1 VRLSTPSLLFAV
13 ITAGIALAQDPS
25 GVQGKIKHVIV
36 VIQEN
41 RTTDNL
47 FGSNPRF
54 ETGVNISPQAG
65 LPLNCSTYTM
75 PLAAQPLYTTWDI
88 GHSYEDFQDMW
99 NGGAMNGAWD
109 ENYNLGV
116 ATSCDGSQGIPQP
129 YAYADNTPNSTY
141 PYGEVAP
148 YFWIA
153 QEWGIRKLYVSD
165 KPRPQLPSP
174 PVLVLRNLSTGH
186 RRR

>member
-47 FGSNPRF
+47 FGSNPTF

-65 LPLNCSTYTM
+65 LPSNCSTYTM
-75 PLAAQPLYTTWDI
+75 PLAPQPLYTTWDI

-109 ENYNLGV
+109 ENYNLWCRNQLRRLTRHS
-116 ATSCDGSQGIPQP
+116 ATVCLCGQHP
-129 YAYADNTPNSTY
+129 
-141 PYGEVAP
+141 
-148 YFWIA
+148 
-153 QEWGIRKLYVSD
+153 
-165 KPRPQLPSP
+165 
-174 PVLVLRNLSTGH
+174 
-186 RRR
+186 